1 MDAEL
6 RAFMMSFNKLADLAE
21 EFGQKPNGAQLA
33 PVLEKHLKV
42 SPSSLPLITEAFG
55 SHRLADANIALDRI
69 AGSDPS
75 AKIVGIAGQQR
86 YHADLADLLMP
97 ENHMGIVGEPSYASL
112 AVGPDQQRRFLTLGI
127 HLFHYHSSP
136 LAVLIRKANPEY
148 GKPEAA
154 LEILSPDEQVT
165 DAFLKEFRNGLRT
178 SSIFKGQVISF
189 KGNEYQ
195 ESNAGVAFH
204 RREPFPREQLVLPD
218 GLRERIE
225 EQVLGVGTHRDV
237 LTALGAHLKRGVLL
251 YGPPGTGKTHTV
263 RYLASAAE
271 DHTVILLNGDSLA
284 YISQA
289 AAMARALQPSIV
301 VLEDCDLIA
310 EDRSFSHGPQ
320 PLLFEVLDTM
330 DGLEPDADVTFL
342 LTTNRV
348 DSLERALVQRPGR
361 IDLAVE
367 IPRPDL
373 EGRIAL
379 LELYAAKLKP
389 SSDTVQQLAHLVDG
403 TTASFT
409 RELVRRSILNAAVA
423 NQAPGDAHL
432 LEAAA
437 ELMGDAATLTRNFL
451 GGTNDPDLDE
461 PEEFSEDASF
471 GWFPGVAGSY
481 EAPSGFGQDPEAE
494 QDGGSKGL

>member
-1 MDAEL
+1 M
-6 RAFMMSFNKLADLAE
+6 
-21 EFGQKPNGAQLA
+21 
-33 PVLEKHLKV
+33 
-42 SPSSLPLITEAFG
+42 
-55 SHRLADANIALDRI
+55 
-69 AGSDPS
+69 
-75 AKIVGIAGQQR
+75 
-86 YHADLADLLMP
+86 
-97 ENHMGIVGEPSYASL
+97 
-112 AVGPDQQRRFLTLGI
+112 
-127 HLFHYHSSP
+127 
-136 LAVLIRKANPEY
+136 
-148 GKPEAA
+148 
-154 LEILSPDEQVT
+154 T

-237 LTALGAHLKRGVLL
+237 LTALDAHLKRGVLL
-251 YGPPGTGKTHTV
+251 YGSPGTGKTHTV

-284 YISQA
+284 YIYQA

-423 NQAPGDAHL
+423 GQAPGDAHL

-451 GGTNDPDLDE
+451 GGTSDPDLDE
-461 PEEFSEDASF
+461 AEEFSEDASF
-471 GWFPGVAGSY
+471 GWFPGMAGSY
-481 EAPSGFGQDPEAE
+481 EAPSGFEQDPEAE
-494 QDGGSKGL
+494 QVGGSRGVVGCAFLLAGEEYPPAAPAHRIVAA